1 MNINRELDE
10 FKYGLNRV
18 KRILKLE
25 IPLDIAITIEK
36 NQLTIIKSLLPV
48 ARDFVK
54 RGSTLEDLISQ
65 TSEKVIKEYYYKFA
79 EDLDV
84 RNNVEEPKEALNN
97 LIAGRTDT
105 NGTKIVVLITQAIA
119 RSYATAYEEI
129 YGIKEVR
136 DHRCPLCG
144 SESDIIVKWSDGSY
158 RMICPFC
165 GYMWIISRNKLV
177 CPKCGSTSPVSLGV
191 FTNKEMK
198 VGLFVCQDCGFKAKI
213 ILDPDL
219 ASRIPRILLPLLA
232 SAGDRFRGLI
242 RE

>member
-1 MNINRELDE
+1 MIP
-10 FKYGLNRV
+10 GLNRV

-36 NQLTIIKSLLPV
+36 NQLTIIKSLLPM

-54 RGSTLEDLISQ
+54 RGSKLEDLISQ
-65 TSEKVIKEYYYKFA
+65 TSEKIIKEYYYEFA
-79 EDLDV
+79 RDLEI

-105 NGTKIVVLITQAIA
+105 NGTKVVVLITQAIA
-119 RSYATAYEEI
+119 RSYAMAYEEI

-136 DHRCPLCG
+136 DYRCPLCG
-144 SESDIIVKWSDGSY
+144 SKSDIIAKWPDGSY
-158 RMICPFC
+158 RMVCPFC
-165 GYMWIISRNKLV
+165 GYTWIISKNKLI
-177 CPKCGSTSPVSLGV
+177 CPKCGSKNPISLGV
-191 FTNKEMK
+191 FTDKEMR
-198 VGLFVCQDCGFKAKI
+198 VGFFVCQDCGFKAKI
-213 ILDPDL
+213 ILDSNL

-232 SAGDRFRGLI
+232 SAGERFRDLV